1 MLRRRRPTAP
11 SEPSPTSTPTTGDER
26 GPAPDAAEA
35 PAPAVRWTEHGPE
48 APAPVAEEPARVV
61 DEPLAMPALPNEP
74 PVTDAPG
81 DGAPAEDLDTIRAR
95 LAARGLVRTEPSV
108 RIRDIAGGRP
118 DSPPA
123 PIAPS
128 KGDPFEPAPSPED
141 SVSDDAE
148 ALDPEP
154 FGPTALTRCPSCR
167 TTQQVAVDATGYKCD
182 NCDKVWRW
190 GVCTS
195 CSHLSLT
202 MARQESWRCTGCG
215 AYSRSWW
222 RTATAPR
229 EAQEVTRRKRADAAE
244 QERQRVLAIARRRRW
259 KLILG
264 GVMIVLLAGASALI
278 FRSTDTSSPAEHTRV
293 TCANWTRLKSD
304 IANGALTAVELDN
317 ALRDL
322 ADGAELA
329 QPEVHLAADRLADA
343 GRPGQATFLV
353 ASTQLSDACA
363 AER

>member
-1 MLRRRRPTAP
+1 MLRRRRTSDTPPQASPSTSDAP
-11 SEPSPTSTPTTGDER
+11 
-26 GPAPDAAEA
+26 PAGSSA
-35 PAPAVRWTEHGPE
+35 APAVRWTEHGPE
-48 APAPVAEEPARVV
+48 GPAVEPNAPV
-61 DEPLAMPALPNEP
+61 EPLESAP
-74 PVTDAPG
+74 PGEAP
-81 DGAPAEDLDTIRAR
+81 APAEDLDAIRAR

-118 DSPPA
+118 DTAPA

-128 KGDPFEPAPSPED
+128 KGDPFEPPPAPEE

-148 ALDPEP
+148 TLEPEP
-154 FGPTALTRCPSCR
+154 FGPTSTVRCPSCR
-167 TTQQVAVDATGYKCD
+167 TTQQVAVDATGYKCG

-202 MARQESWRCTGCG
+202 MARQESWRCTDCG

-222 RTATAPR
+222 RTVTAPR
-229 EAQEVTRRKRADAAE
+229 EAQEVTRRKRALAAE

-259 KLILG
+259 KLILA
-264 GVMIVLLAGASALI
+264 GVVVVLLAGASALI
-278 FRSTDTSSPAEHTRV
+278 FQSSDTSSPVEQTRV

-304 IANGALTAVELDN
+304 IANGALTPVELDT
-317 ALRDL
+317 ALADL
-322 ADGAELA
+322 AAGAELA
-329 QPEVHLAADRLADA
+329 QPDVQLAADNLAAA

-363 AER
+363 ATRP